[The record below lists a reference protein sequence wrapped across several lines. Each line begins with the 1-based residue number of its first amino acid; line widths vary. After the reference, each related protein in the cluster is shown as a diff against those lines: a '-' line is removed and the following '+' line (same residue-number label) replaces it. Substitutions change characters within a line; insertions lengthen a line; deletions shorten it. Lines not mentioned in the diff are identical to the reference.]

1 MAKWAEQASNILTL
15 NGYQSQA
22 ATTAIYPSAKAL
34 EYLSLGLASEAGEVC
49 GKLAK
54 WYRKDSSV
62 SFTSNWDSFP
72 HEEVLDE
79 LGDVLWFISEM
90 ARYLGAD
97 LSAVA
102 NNNINKLAS
111 RKSRGVLQGSGDDR

>member
-22 ATTAIYPSAKAL
+22 ATTAIYPAAKAL

-54 WYRKDSSV
+54 WYRKD
-62 SFTSNWDSFP
+62 NSFP
-72 HEEVLDE
+72 HEEILDE
-79 LGDVLWFISEM
+79 IGDVLWFISELS
-90 ARYLGAD
+90 RHLGAD